1 MALRVARTAWAFLG
15 THVDF
20 PLFITMPALPA
31 IILVWPRY
39 GWGPTWAGAVLLA
52 VMLAV
57 LRSGTNT
64 RVLIR
69 KLGVMTALGVLA
81 GCGGSLGFTEPPS
94 QPTDVPGGTVVEAY
108 FFWSGACTQCVH
120 DESEEQAGNEAQ
132 RSQQMRSLL
141 DNLVAQYPQVQIVDF
156 EVAYNPENRD
166 RLESM
171 AASAGAQHS
180 SVPMVF
186 IGSRYWIDYD
196 EETRR
201 EIQAYV
207 ESLLEGNDAHAIGA
221 PADIDRAQ
229 GLRYQA
235 LRRRSTLT

>member
-1 MALRVARTAWAFLG
+1 MEFRAVRTAWRFVG
-15 THVDF
+15 THIVL
-20 PLFITMPALPA
+20 PLSIGVATLLA
-31 IILVWPRY
+31 ISYVWPGL
-39 GWGPTWAGAVLLA
+39 GWDLTLPYAALLVVLTSGPKTHILIGKLA
-52 VMLAV
+52 VV
-57 LRSGTNT
+57 TTVG
-64 RVLIR
+64 I
-69 KLGVMTALGVLA
+69 LA
-81 GCGGSLGFTEPPS
+81 GCSGSLGIAKSLPQHTE
-94 QPTDVPGGTVVEAY
+94 VPGGAVIEAY
-108 FFWSGACTQCVH
+108 FFWSGACTQCLH

-132 RSQQMRSLL
+132 RSEKMRSLL

-166 RLESM
+166 RLEST

-221 PADIDRAQ
+221 PADIDRDQ
-229 GLRYQA
+229 GFRYQA
-235 LRRRSTLT
+235 LRRRPTLT